1 MSYIC
6 VVASI
11 NNEIIRLTFR
21 RQNTIPESSRGVSRV
36 VLGSSSLNNLYYCKI
51 FCSYTK
57 ITAKMS
63 LQEKGN

>member
-11 NNEIIRLTFR
+11 NNEIIRITFR

-36 VLGSSSLNNLYYCKI
+36 VLGPSSLNNLYYCII
-51 FCSYTK
+51 FCSYTD

-63 LQEKGN
+63 LQEKRN